1 MTEVRN
7 LVVVGQGVEAWIAAA
22 GLRRAFR
29 ARPLDVCVVPNHDP
43 AGSRVGRW
51 TLPSQRGMHALLG
64 IAEPHFMAQTG
75 ATFKLASEH
84 QGWQGKGS
92 RYLHAHGEIGTDIGG
107 APFYKVLLRDAIE
120 GQRHPPEEFS
130 LAGTAARLG
139 RFARPMG
146 ENRAITAGFTYGFHV
161 EEAAYAK
168 YLRTHALS
176 LGVTEARAPLAEVQP
191 GDDASIQALRLADG
205 TLVSGDYFMDCSG
218 AAASP
223 LARIAP
229 PDHEDWSRWLPCDR
243 MWSALGPAL
252 SEPPAVTRTTALS
265 AGWAWQA
272 PLARASMAGFVYS
285 SRFQEDAEALAV
297 LREVEPGAREPVLTR
312 FSSGRRRQFWW
323 RNCVA
328 LGEAAVQLEPLAGAD
343 LHIAQVGLATFL
355 ELFPL
360 KRSSPVEAV
369 EYNRLM
375 AEYSDALRDF
385 TLAHYLAGAGRR
397 GEFWDAI
404 RSEAP
409 PARLAHKLE
418 HYSASGRIELL
429 DFETFEEADWAWLMI
444 GSGRVPE
451 ALELQIRLQL
461 DKVTPQALAGLRAHV
476 QQVAASM
483 PMHAEFLRRAIS
495 AKL

>member
-1 MTEVRN
+1 MSELRN
-7 LVVVGQGVEAWIAAA
+7 LVVVGDGVEAWIVAA

-29 ARPLDVCVVPNHDP
+29 ARPLEVCVVPGGASH
-43 AGSRVGRW
+43 GSRVGRW

-64 IAEPHFMAQTG
+64 IAEPQCMAHTG
-75 ATFKLASEH
+75 ATFKLATEH
-84 QGWQGKGS
+84 LGWQGKGS
-92 RYLHAHGEIGTDIGG
+92 RYLHAHGEIGADIGG
-107 APFYKVLLRDAIE
+107 APFYKVLLRDAIR
-120 GQRHPPEEFS
+120 GQSQPPEDFS

-146 ENRAITAGFTYGFHV
+146 EGRAITAGFTYGFHF
-161 EEAAYAK
+161 EEAAYAR
-168 YLRTHALS
+168 YLRAHALA
-176 LGVTEARAPLAEVQP
+176 LGVTEMPAALAEVQL
-191 GDDASIQALRLADG
+191 GDDSSIQALQLADG
-205 TLVSGDYFMDCSG
+205 TRVAGDFYLDCSG
-218 AAASP
+218 SAAR
-223 LARIAP
+223 LLERMAP
-229 PDHEDWSRWLPCDR
+229 ADREDWSRWLPCDR
-243 MWSALGPAL
+243 MYSALAPATSDPPAL
-252 SEPPAVTRTTALS
+252 TRTTALS

-272 PLARASMAGFVYS
+272 PLSQASMAGLVYS
-285 SRFQEDAEALAV
+285 SRFLDDDAALAA
-297 LREVEPGAREPVLTR
+297 LREVEPRAREPLLTR

-328 LGEAAVQLEPLAGAD
+328 LGEAAVELEPLAGAD

-360 KRSSPVEAV
+360 NRSSVAEAR

-375 AEYSDALRDF
+375 AEYADALRDF

-397 GEFWDAI
+397 GEFWDAV

-429 DFETFEEADWAWLMI
+429 DFETFEETDWAWLMI

-451 ALELQIRLQL
+451 ALELQIRVQL
-461 DKVTPQALAGLRAHV
+461 EKVTPQALAGLRAHV
-476 QQVAASM
+476 QQVASSM
-483 PMHAEFLRRAIS
+483 PPHAEFLRRVVS
-495 AKL
+495 AKP